1 MKKNTIYTFS
11 GRSIDELSVEGILSG
26 DLTAEDFRIHGETLN
41 HQARVSEDAG
51 YTQLAE
57 NLRRAAELTHMSNEE
72 ILDIYNTLRPRRT
85 SYTEMIDMANR
96 LEIEQKT
103 PLTASLVREAAEI
116 YLQRGIVKT
125 KIN

>member
-1 MKKNTIYTFS
+1 MKENTIYTFS

-26 DLTAEDFRIHGETLN
+26 ELTAEDFRIHGERLN
-41 HQARVSEDAG
+41 HQAGVAEDAG

-72 ILDIYNTLRPRRT
+72 VLEIYNTLRPRRT
-85 SYTEMIDMANR
+85 SYTEMIDMADR
-96 LEIEQKT
+96 LENEKNA

-116 YLQRGIVKT
+116 YLKRGIVKH
-125 KIN
+125 

>member
-11 GRSIDELSVEGILSG
+11 GRSIDELSVAGILSG
-26 DLTAEDFRIHGETLN
+26 ELTAEDFRIHGETLN
-41 HQARVSEDAG
+41 HQARIAEEAG

-72 ILDIYNTLRPRRT
+72 ILEIYNTLRPRRT

-96 LEIEQKT
+96 LENERKA

-116 YLQRGIVKT
+116 YRQRAIVK
-125 KIN
+125 N

>member
-1 MKKNTIYTFS
+1 MKKDPIYTFS
-11 GRSIDELSVEGILSG
+11 GRSIDELSVEGIISG

-41 HQARVSEDAG
+41 HQARVAEKAG

-72 ILDIYNTLRPRRT
+72 IFDIYNTLRPRRT

-96 LEIEQKT
+96 LEKERQA

-116 YLQRGIVKT
+116 YLQRGIVK
-125 KIN
+125 K